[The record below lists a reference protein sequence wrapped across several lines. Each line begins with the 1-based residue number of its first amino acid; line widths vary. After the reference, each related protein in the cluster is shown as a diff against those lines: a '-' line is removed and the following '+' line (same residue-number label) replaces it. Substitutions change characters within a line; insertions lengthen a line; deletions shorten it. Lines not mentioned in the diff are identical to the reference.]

1 MWRAVATLG
10 AAAVLASG
18 CGGGASSGAKTS
30 ESKASPKEQIRTNWT
45 AFFSP
50 STSADEKEKL
60 LQNGHAFAAV
70 IKASAASPL
79 AKRTKATVTA
89 VRLEGPNRAKVVY
102 TILLGAKPVLPHQVG
117 EAVRT
122 NGVWQV
128 GTRSFCTLISLQGS
142 APSACRRGA

>member
-1 MWRAVATLG
+1 MAG
-10 AAAVLASG
+10 VLASG
-18 CGGGASSGAKTS
+18 CGGGSSSGAKTRQS
-30 ESKASPKEQIRTNWT
+30 NAPPKEQIRTNWT

-70 IKASAASPL
+70 IKANAASPL
-79 AKRTKATVTA
+79 AKRTRATVSS
-89 VRLEGPNRAKVVY
+89 VRLAGPNRAKVVY
-102 TILLGAKPVLPHQVG
+102 SILLGGRPVLRHQAG

-142 APSACRRGA
+142 APSACRQGS